1 MSGLAWAGIAVV
13 AIIVLLA
20 VIAGRR
26 KSGINQERPHTA
38 EELVPA
44 RMLGHTSADG
54 TGPL

>member
-26 KSGINQERPHTA
+26 KSGVNKERQRTA
-38 EELVPA
+38 EEVHP
-44 RMLGHTSADG
+44 GHFPNGAT
-54 TGPL
+54 PF